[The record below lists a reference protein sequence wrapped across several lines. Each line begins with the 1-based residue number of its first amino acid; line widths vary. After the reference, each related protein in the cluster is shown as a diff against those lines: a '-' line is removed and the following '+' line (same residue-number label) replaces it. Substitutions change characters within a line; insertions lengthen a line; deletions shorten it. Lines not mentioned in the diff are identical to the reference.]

1 MIESSLPAVLRERAS
16 LQPNDLAFTFMDYD
30 TDPEGV
36 AKTLTWAQLYQQ
48 SVAVAHELRQH
59 GEIGDRV
66 VFMDK
71 GVILDEGTPEEVI
84 VKPRHKRIQDF
95 LSRLN

>member
-1 MIESSLPAVLRERAS
+1 MSVIESSLPAVLRERAS
-16 LQPNDLAFTFMDYD
+16 LQPNDVAFTFMDYD
-30 TDPEGV
+30 TDPDGV

-66 VFMDK
+66 V
-71 GVILDEGTPEEVI
+71 I
-84 VKPRHKRIQDF
+84 VAPQCLEYVVGF
-95 LSRLN
+95 LGALEAGMIAVPL